1 MLAAAGV
8 LMILA
13 LFGGKLVN
21 RVHLPSITGW
31 VIVGLLLGPS
41 CLRVLTPE
49 ITELLQPIEGLALAV
64 IALAIGGELTVRSL
78 KKLGNAIITITG
90 VQMLV
95 TFGLVTLGTYLACG
109 SWALAALLG
118 AMSAATAPAATV
130 AVIHELKAKGP
141 LTRTLLAVVAL
152 DDAFT
157 IVLFGIVM
165 SFVETALGGSALNV
179 SSLAA
184 PFLEILLS
192 TLLGVGA
199 GLLGVV
205 VLDRLQHRT
214 EVLPF
219 VLGLALLVGGVAE
232 LFGLSLLLAAMVA
245 GSVIANLG
253 KRPRVMF
260 EALESVEQPIYI
272 LFFSLAGA
280 KLQLGALGAVGLLG
294 ISYVLARSFGK
305 TLGNYLGAWLAKSP
319 EAVRKYLGYAML
331 PQAGVAIGLAIVV
344 FERLPQYAD
353 VIMTTTLAAVFIYE
367 LIGPLAAKYALVK
380 AGEVPQRAEPE
391 VTSTP

>member
-78 KKLGNAIITITG
+78 KKLGNAIITITW

-141 LTRTLLAVVAL
+141 FTRTLLAVVAL

-305 TLGNYLGAWLAKSP
+305 ILGNYLGAWLAKSP

-331 PQAGVAIGLAIVV
+331 PQAGVAIGLAIVA

>member
-1 MLAAAGV
+1 
-8 LMILA
+8 
-13 LFGGKLVN
+13 
-21 RVHLPSITGW
+21 
-31 VIVGLLLGPS
+31 
-41 CLRVLTPE
+41 
-49 ITELLQPIEGLALAV
+49 
-64 IALAIGGELTVRSL
+64 
-78 KKLGNAIITITG
+78 
-90 VQMLV
+90 
-95 TFGLVTLGTYLACG
+95 
-109 SWALAALLG
+109 
-118 AMSAATAPAATV
+118 
-130 AVIHELKAKGP
+130 
-141 LTRTLLAVVAL
+141 
-152 DDAFT
+152 
-157 IVLFGIVM
+157 
-165 SFVETALGGSALNV
+165 LGGSALNV

-305 TLGNYLGAWLAKSP
+305 ILGNYLGAWLAKSP

>member
-305 TLGNYLGAWLAKSP
+305 ILGNYLGAWLAKSP

>member
-95 TFGLVTLGTYLACG
+95 TFGLVTLATYLACG

-141 LTRTLLAVVAL
+141 FTRTLLAVVAL

-305 TLGNYLGAWLAKSP
+305 ILGNYLGAWLAKSP

-331 PQAGVAIGLAIVV
+331 PQAGVAIGLAIVA

-380 AGEVPQRAEPE
+380 AGEVPQRTEPE

>member
-1 MLAAAGV
+1 
-8 LMILA
+8 
-13 LFGGKLVN
+13 
-21 RVHLPSITGW
+21 
-31 VIVGLLLGPS
+31 
-41 CLRVLTPE
+41 
-49 ITELLQPIEGLALAV
+49 
-64 IALAIGGELTVRSL
+64 
-78 KKLGNAIITITG
+78 
-90 VQMLV
+90 
-95 TFGLVTLGTYLACG
+95 
-109 SWALAALLG
+109 
-118 AMSAATAPAATV
+118 MSAATAPAATV

-280 KLQLGALGAVGLLG
+280 KPSSVPWCSGPAWDQLCSGPQLRENTELPG
-294 ISYVLARSFGK
+294 SLAPNPRG
-305 TLGNYLGAWLAKSP
+305 
-319 EAVRKYLGYAML
+319 VRKYLGYAML
-331 PQAGVAIGLAIVV
+331 PQAGVAIGLAIVA

>member
-78 KKLGNAIITITG
+78 KKLGNAIITITW

-305 TLGNYLGAWLAKSP
+305 ILGNYLGAWLAKSP

-331 PQAGVAIGLAIVV
+331 PQAGVAIGLAIVA

>member
-78 KKLGNAIITITG
+78 KKLGNAIITITW

-305 TLGNYLGAWLAKSP
+305 ILGNYLGAWLAKSP

-331 PQAGVAIGLAIVV
+331 PQAGVAIGLAIVA

-353 VIMTTTLAAVFIYE
+353 VIMTTPLAAVFIYE

>member
-95 TFGLVTLGTYLACG
+95 TFGLVTLATYLACG

-305 TLGNYLGAWLAKSP
+305 ILGNYLGAWLAKSP

-331 PQAGVAIGLAIVV
+331 PQAGVAIGLAIVA